1 MQVLHRPSK
10 ERSLP
15 SKLRAE
21 AQKTIETARRLL
33 KDASEGLVFEP
44 VEHKYYLG
52 ERELTSVSVVI
63 KGYAPFDSE
72 KVAQGCSKNPKHEL
86 YGHTAEEI
94 LAIWED
100 KKNAAAAAGTEVHEF
115 GEACCLFWQGKEDEI
130 PEKYRDRILPEGFA
144 ASSPKEEAV
153 VQWWNDLDYERHLVV
168 ECEGRIVNPVLGY
181 AGTFDLLLYDIVDK
195 VFLLKDYK
203 TNEDLKK
210 WYGSYMKA
218 PFTFLKERVTVPS
231 PAFAVRTALLPEPFS
246 TLITSLL
253 LLDHC
258 KLPAFA
264 YVPDGVFSLIVRVSP
279 TPSVHLEILSL
290 TLSGAGLTVTFA
302 FTVFPL

>member
-15 SKLRAE
+15 SELRAE

-33 KDASEGLVFEP
+33 KDASKGLVFEP

-100 KKNAAAAAGTEVHEF
+100 RKNAAAAAGTEVHEF

-153 VQWWNDLDYERHLVV
+153 VQWWNDLDPERHLVV

-195 VFLLKDYK
+195 MYILKDYK

-218 PFTFLKERVTVPS
+218 PFTFLKNSDLGKYTMQQNMYGLQLDNIGIPTRQMDLIWLKSDGTYEEVPLEDKYRK
-231 PAFAVRTALLPEPFS
+231 AIFT
-246 TLITSLL
+246 
-253 LLDHC
+253 
-258 KLPAFA
+258 
-264 YVPDGVFSLIVRVSP
+264 
-279 TPSVHLEILSL
+279 HL
-290 TLSGAGLTVTFA
+290 TNR
-302 FTVFPL
+302 